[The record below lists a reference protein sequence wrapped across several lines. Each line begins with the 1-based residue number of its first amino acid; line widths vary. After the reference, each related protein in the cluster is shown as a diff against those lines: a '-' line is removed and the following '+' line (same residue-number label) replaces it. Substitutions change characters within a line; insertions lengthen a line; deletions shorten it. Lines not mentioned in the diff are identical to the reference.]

1 MYVYVLQGTLLSKI
15 WDVGNEALRL
25 HDFHGLWR
33 LTVLTSAM
41 APIPL
46 VSACML
52 HVNQLNN
59 QLKHSSMLL
68 LVTVKP
74 ASPNNATVQ
83 YNIVRA
89 DHRLC
94 LARAVRLYATVS

>member
-25 HDFHGLWR
+25 HEFHGLWR

-46 VSACML
+46 VSTCL
-52 HVNQLNN
+52 PNVI
-59 QLKHSSMLL
+59 QLKHSSLL
-68 LVTVKP
+68 MLVTVKHP
-74 ASPNNATVQ
+74 SLSNATVQ
-83 YNIVRA
+83 CREDCACWSQSFSIMIA
-89 DHRLC
+89 Q
-94 LARAVRLYATVS
+94 